1 MAKPHQASFPWMG
14 GGGGI
19 LLVSFNQHP
28 LKASFISNWSCIPQY
43 VSTEPHLVSTH
54 WVGMPQYLS
63 TGPPAVPVSWERAG
77 YLLHYQIKLRIINQY
92 GRSENQEILTQFVW
106 TVQGG
111 RWADGAKALDPQ
123 RVQVK
128 GSPCWVPSSVA
139 ITVDLKEIAIWELR
153 VKLYLWQNED
163 YNLGE
168 QFLRAIWDAVSWTA
182 VLILPQIKLN
192 LQLSRCAFFLK
203 LTFPFHAAMAGLQD
217 YNGRLYF
224 ALITVD
230 YPALTVTRPGAKH
243 FSLKRIRKCQFG
255 IRMTLSWKQLRG
267 SRYGKTTLL
276 SLVCLKAGHQLPFMK
291 VSSPTKKGRVT
302 LISGDGEQHR
312 G

>member
-1 MAKPHQASFPWMG
+1 MG

-28 LKASFISNWSCIPQY
+28 LKVSFISNWSCIPQY

-111 RWADGAKALDPQ
+111 RWADGAKALVPQ

-267 SRYGKTTLL
+267 SRCGKTTLL